1 LILLIYWFALGFKS
15 GYHLPA
21 TCSLQA
27 NGQAVSIGRE
37 DVMMFLLMSGVLLV
51 VVLIV
56 PGLLKA
62 EAIGSKSSILNA
74 DWLTDEDRFR
84 IVARWGAQH

>member
-1 LILLIYWFALGFKS
+1 
-15 GYHLPA
+15 
-21 TCSLQA
+21 
-27 NGQAVSIGRE
+27 
-37 DVMMFLLMSGVLLV
+37 MMFLLMSGVLLV